1 MLFLEIKQNVSG
13 LRDVL
18 PWGSGQLSRDAVI
31 MNTEYNKSI
40 DLTCL
45 NFGFLIMA
53 FKIAKVVS

>member
-1 MLFLEIKQNVSG
+1 MKQNG
-13 LRDVL
+13 LRDV
-18 PWGSGQLSRDAVI
+18 PPGGSGQLSRDAVI

-40 DLTCL
+40 DLTVS